1 MLTYR
6 ITVPANSINEVFLND
21 EYEGSWNVTVQT
33 TAAQTVYL
41 SNDGV
46 ELGFRLGSQQGTI
59 PGAGLGLTD
68 YRAKMSFVTQDEQVY
83 LINTGSTDITVD
95 VLMYPTPSTKV
106 NLCVSSCEG
115 N

>member
-6 ITVPANSINEVFLND
+6 VVVPASSVGEVFLNN

-33 TAAQTVYL
+33 AAAQSVFL

-46 ELGFRLGSQQGTI
+46 ELGLRLTSQQATI

-68 YRAKMSFVTQDEQVY
+68 YRAKVSFVTQDEQVY
-83 LINTGSTDITVD
+83 LVNTGTTDITVD
-95 VLMYPTPSTKV
+95 VLMYPNPSTKV